1 MNWTPPT
8 RPAELT
14 EQRLIQAILDGT
26 FPAGQTLPGERDLS
40 RQLGVTRPTLRE
52 ALQRLARDGWLEINH
67 GKPTLVKDIWRD
79 GNLNVLSALVRYGQ
93 GLPPDFVTN
102 LLQVRRAMAPAYAQ
116 AAVEQNPEGV
126 AALLAQQADLAD
138 EPQALARFDWQLHRG
153 LTLLSGNPV
162 FTLILNGFADFYVRL
177 ATLYFARPEARASSR
192 AFYADL
198 AAAVDAGDPDAVQAI
213 TKRVMT
219 DSIDLWQAVEM

>member
-1 MNWTPPT
+1 MNWSPPL
-8 RPAELT
+8 RPAELS

-26 FPAGQTLPGERDLS
+26 FAAGSTLPGERDLAG
-40 RQLGVTRPTLRE
+40 QLGVTRPTLRE

-93 GLPPDFVTN
+93 GLPSDFVTN
-102 LLQVRRAMAPAYAQ
+102 LLQVRLAMAPAYAR
-116 AAVEQNPEGV
+116 AAVERNPQGV
-126 AALLAQQADLAD
+126 VELLAEHADLEN
-138 EPQALARFDWQLHRG
+138 EPQAFARFDWQVHRD

-177 ATLYFARPEARASSR
+177 ATLYFAQAEARTASR

-198 AAAVDAGDPDAVQAI
+198 MGAAQSGDVDAAGAI
-213 TKRVMT
+213 TQRVMEE
-219 DSIDLWQAVEM
+219 SIALWQALES